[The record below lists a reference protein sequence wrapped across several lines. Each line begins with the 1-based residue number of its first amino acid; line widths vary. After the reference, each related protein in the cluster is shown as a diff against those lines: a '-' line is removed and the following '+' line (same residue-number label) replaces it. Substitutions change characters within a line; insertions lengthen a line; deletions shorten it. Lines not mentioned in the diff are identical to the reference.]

1 MRESNVL
8 RAAWLAVAELGTTLF
23 RVNTGKAWVGK
34 AIRQPDGNVLIIG
47 GRPVALGFGMPNGD
61 PLVGTSDLIG
71 WTTVEITPEMVGRRV
86 AVLTAIE
93 TKESGG
99 GDKREGQ
106 VNFIKRVREA
116 GGIAGFASSPAAAQ
130 ALVREFS
137 GGCLTC
143 SKMA

>member
-1 MRESNVL
+1 MREGNVL
-8 RAAWLAVAELGTTLF
+8 RSCWLAVAALGTTLF

-34 AIRQPDGNVLIIG
+34 GLRQPDGNVLVIG

-71 WTTVEITPEMVGRRV
+71 WTTVEITPKMVGRKV
-86 AVLTAIE
+86 AVFTAIE

-106 VNFIKRVREA
+106 INFVDQIKEA

-130 ALVREFS
+130 AVIREFS
-137 GGCLTC
+137 GGT
-143 SKMA
+143 